1 MSRLVTN
8 HAWAALVHGR
18 THAVDFS
25 DDLIAVPEAF
35 LRGNPRG
42 GLNED
47 GLWAKKHVSG
57 AQLSPDKLSHQRM
70 ARWSLFKND
79 RYCAFGVTCMASDV
93 SADMTHDRY
102 NREIYVFLGYV
113 SRIDRD
119 QYPAPP
125 HHPPIPALGYLRE
138 SGYPLMQPLYQYI
151 RDRFYDEY
159 ASSPP
164 PTPTVLRECLPREFP
179 SDSSLSLNFDMN
191 RDQNLV
197 DLWPMS
203 ADSRLWAT
211 AALAPFSVSLCLGLA
226 NERGR
231 ACWSILQ
238 CVCCH
243 NEGNR
248 SEAFRAARLCTQP
261 LRSESQS
268 PHRGLPGVVRPEA
281 VTRMS
286 LLNCHGAPKRTRQY
300 SIRVRNQ
307 KNIKD

>member
-1 MSRLVTN
+1 
-8 HAWAALVHGR
+8 
-18 THAVDFS
+18 
-25 DDLIAVPEAF
+25 
-35 LRGNPRG
+35 
-42 GLNED
+42 
-47 GLWAKKHVSG
+47 
-57 AQLSPDKLSHQRM
+57 
-70 ARWSLFKND
+70 
-79 RYCAFGVTCMASDV
+79 MASDV

-226 NERGR
+226 NERDALAGPFYNASVVTMR
-231 ACWSILQ
+231 AT
-238 CVCCH
+238 
-243 NEGNR
+243 EAKR
-248 SEAFRAARLCTQP
+248 SVPREVMHSATAIGEPIATP
-261 LRSESQS
+261 
-268 PHRGLPGVVRPEA
+268 GIPGVVRPEA